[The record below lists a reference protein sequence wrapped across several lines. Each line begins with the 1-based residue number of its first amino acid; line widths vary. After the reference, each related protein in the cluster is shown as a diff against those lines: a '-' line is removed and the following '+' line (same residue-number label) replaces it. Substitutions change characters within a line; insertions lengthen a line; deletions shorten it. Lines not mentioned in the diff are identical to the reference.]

1 MLNLRRIKPLNKH
14 LKQMETSNNT
24 SKIALI
30 VLAVLTAVLGVLY
43 FRSNQLTQEQAVNI
57 EEKATELA
65 NTRMK
70 LDSISTQLDAKIEEI
85 KALGG
90 QVSDLEALKL
100 QLEQDKSSLKKANHA
115 TIASYDAKIKEY
127 DLVLTQKD
135 ADIVELK
142 KQNGI
147 LTENNQV
154 LTTQN
159 QTLNTENSGLK
170 TENKTLVDTLSE
182 VTAKNKELAR
192 KVSIAAALKAQSLRV
207 LSVNSKGKEAEKS
220 RFNGKKIEKLKITF
234 NLASNPITKL
244 ENKTIFV
251 RVLDADG
258 AIVSDEAAGSG
269 KFTQDGKEMVYTAKQ
284 VVTYSNNNQ
293 AVDVFY
299 SRGGVAYKPGKYTIE
314 LYSEGFAIG
323 TGGFEV
329 K

>member
-1 MLNLRRIKPLNKH
+1 
-14 LKQMETSNNT
+14 METSNNT

-251 RVLDADG
+251 RLLDADG

>member
-1 MLNLRRIKPLNKH
+1 
-14 LKQMETSNNT
+14 METSNNT

-43 FRSNQLTQEQAVNI
+43 FRSNQLTKEQAVNI

-90 QVSDLEALKL
+90 QVNDLEALKV

-115 TIASYDAKIKEY
+115 TIASYEAKIKEY

-159 QTLNTENSGLK
+159 QSLNSENTGLK

-207 LSVNSKGKEAEKS
+207 LSVSSKGKEAEKS

-251 RVLDADG
+251 RMLDADG

-269 KFTQDGKEMVYTAKQ
+269 KFTQDGKEMVYTSKQ

>member
-1 MLNLRRIKPLNKH
+1 
-14 LKQMETSNNT
+14 METSNNT

-100 QLEQDKSSLKKANHA
+100 QLEQDKNSLKKANHA
-115 TIASYDAKIKEY
+115 TIASYEAKIKEY
-127 DLVLTQKD
+127 DLVLSQKD

-170 TENKTLVDTLSE
+170 TENKTLADTLTE

>member
-1 MLNLRRIKPLNKH
+1 
-14 LKQMETSNNT
+14 METSNNT

-90 QVSDLEALKL
+90 QVSDLEALKV

-115 TIASYDAKIKEY
+115 TIASYEAKIKEY

-159 QTLNTENSGLK
+159 QTLNTENTGLK
-170 TENKTLVDTLSE
+170 TENKTLADTLSE

-284 VVTYSNNNQ
+284 VVTYANNNQ
-293 AVDVFY
+293 TVDVFY